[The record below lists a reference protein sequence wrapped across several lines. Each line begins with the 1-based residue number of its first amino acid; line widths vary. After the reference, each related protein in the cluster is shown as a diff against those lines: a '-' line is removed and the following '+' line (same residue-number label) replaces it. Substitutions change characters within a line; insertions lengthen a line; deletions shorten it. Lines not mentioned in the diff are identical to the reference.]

1 MRGRTSEAKARRR
14 QGTGMITRGIVL
26 AGGTGTRLHP
36 ITLGVSKQ
44 LLPVYNKPMI
54 YYPLSVLMHS
64 GIRDILIITTPDDQ
78 PQFKRLLGSGAQWGV
93 RVQFTVQERPDG
105 LAQAFILGRSFLESG
120 PGALVLGDN
129 LFFGHTLPEM
139 LKRAVMRQKGATV
152 FAHHVTDPERYG
164 VVTIDGNGRATAIE
178 EKPQNP
184 ASHWAVTGLYFYDER
199 ICDIAAKVKPSARGE
214 LEITAVNQAYLEIGE
229 LHVELMGRGF
239 AWLDAG
245 TTDALLD
252 ASNLVHVMERRQGL
266 SIASLEEIAFRQ
278 GWIDKTALLELA
290 RKLGQTPYAEYLRR
304 VSED

>member
-152 FAHHVTDPERYG
+152 FAHHVTDPKRYG

-252 ASNLVHVMERRQGL
+252 ASNLVQVMERRQGL

-290 RKLGQTPYAEYLRR
+290 RKLGQTPYAKYLRR

>member
-278 GWIDKTALLELA
+278 GWIDKPALLELA
-290 RKLGQTPYAEYLRR
+290 GKLGQTPYAEYLRR